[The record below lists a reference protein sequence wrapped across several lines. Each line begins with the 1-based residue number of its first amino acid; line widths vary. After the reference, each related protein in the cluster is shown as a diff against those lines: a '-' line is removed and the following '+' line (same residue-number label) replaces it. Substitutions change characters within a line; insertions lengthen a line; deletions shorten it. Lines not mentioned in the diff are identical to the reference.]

1 MEKMLIYQCLVV
13 ELYYI
18 FFDRYLRLL
27 VSRSKRIYMTE
38 NKFYTLI
45 PFFVFVAVF
54 LGSGIAL
61 DNFYQLPSPIA
72 ISVGIITAFVLF
84 YKTPMKERITALV
97 EGCGDSKI
105 MTMCLIYILAGA
117 FATIT
122 KAIGGVDAMVHIGL
136 QYIPVAYLG
145 VGIFIIACF
154 LSLSIG
160 TSVGTI
166 VALGPIVVGLAEK
179 TGSSMGLLCGS
190 LLGGA
195 MFGDNLSIISDTTI
209 TATQTLGCQ
218 MKDKFRANF
227 KIAIPAAI
235 LTIAVLFFTK
245 NDAADF
251 ALDVNQQANY
261 VLLIPYV
268 LTIVLA
274 LVGVDVFVALFLGI
288 LSAGILGLVREDFD
302 LAGLANHTYL
312 GFTSMTEIFLLS
324 MLTGGLA
331 RMIERQGG
339 LAWILQS
346 MKKKIKTSKGAVFG
360 IASLVSGV
368 GVCMAN
374 NTVSILVVG
383 NVAND
388 VATEYKLNRPY
399 VASIL
404 DIFACIVQGIL
415 PYGAQILILLS
426 FTEKKLGYIELLTQ
440 GYYFLFLLLVT
451 LFYMAFFRKEVQ
463 TV

>member
-1 MEKMLIYQCLVV
+1 
-13 ELYYI
+13 
-18 FFDRYLRLL
+18 
-27 VSRSKRIYMTE
+27 MTE

-54 LGSGIAL
+54 LGSGIIL
-61 DNFYQLPSPIA
+61 EDFYQLPSPIA
-72 ISVGIITAFVLF
+72 IALGIVTAFVLF
-84 YKTPMKERITALV
+84 YKTPINKRISALI

-105 MTMCLIYILAGA
+105 ITMCLIYILAGA

-122 KAIGGVDAMVHIGL
+122 KAIGGVDAMVNIGL
-136 QYIPVAYLG
+136 HYIPVAYLG
-145 VGIFIIACF
+145 VGIFVIGCF

-179 TGSSMGLLCGS
+179 TGSSMGLLCGA

-209 TATQTLGCQ
+209 TATQTMGCE

-227 KIAIPAAI
+227 KLAIPAAL
-235 LTIAVLFFTK
+235 LTVGVLIFMK
-245 NDAADF
+245 NDAADVVVD
-251 ALDVNQQANY
+251 LHDNTSY
-261 VLLIPYV
+261 ILILPYV

-274 LVGVDVFVALFLGI
+274 LVGINVFVALFTGI
-288 LSAGILGLVREDFD
+288 IAAATLGLINADFD
-302 LAGLANHTYL
+302 LIGLTNHTYQ

-331 RMIERQGG
+331 RMIEKQGG
-339 LAWILQS
+339 LAWILKS
-346 MKKKIKTSKGAVFG
+346 MRSKIKSSKGAVFG
-360 IASLVSGV
+360 IASLVSSV
-368 GVCMAN
+368 GICMAN

-383 NVAND
+383 NLAND
-388 VATEYKLNRPY
+388 VASEYKLNRPY

-404 DIFACIVQGIL
+404 DIFACVVQGIL

-426 FTEKKLGYIELLTQ
+426 FTNKKLGYIELVSH
-440 GYYFLFLLLVT
+440 GYYFVFLLGVT
-451 LFYMAFFRKEVQ
+451 LFYMLFLRKEVQ

>member
-1 MEKMLIYQCLVV
+1 MS
-13 ELYYI
+13 
-18 FFDRYLRLL
+18 D
-27 VSRSKRIYMTE
+27 

-72 ISVGIITAFVLF
+72 ISLGIITAFVLF
-84 YKTPMKERITALV
+84 YKTPINDRITALI

-105 MTMCLIYILAGA
+105 ITMCLIYLLAGA

-122 KAIGGVDAMVHIGL
+122 KAIGGVDAMVNIGL

-145 VGIFIIACF
+145 VGIFVISCF

-179 TGSSMGLLCGS
+179 TGSSMGLLCGA

-209 TATQTLGCQ
+209 TATQTMGCE
-218 MKDKFRANF
+218 MKDKFKANF
-227 KIAIPAAI
+227 KIAIPAAL
-235 LTIAVLFFTK
+235 LTIVVLVFMK
-245 NDAADF
+245 NDTVDV
-251 ALDVNQQANY
+251 ALTLEEHANY

-274 LVGVDVFVALFLGI
+274 LVGIQVFVALFLGI
-288 LSAGILGLVREDFD
+288 LSAGIIGLVQADFD
-302 LAGLANHTYL
+302 LVGLANHTYD
-312 GFTSMTEIFLLS
+312 GFMSMTEIFLLS

-331 RMIERQGG
+331 RMIEQQGG
-339 LAWILQS
+339 IVWILRS
-346 MKKKIKTSKGAVFG
+346 MQKRIRTSKGAVFG
-360 IASLVSGV
+360 IASLVSGI

-374 NTVSILVVG
+374 NTVSILVAG
-383 NVAND
+383 NLAND

-399 VASIL
+399 VASVL

-426 FTEKKLGYIELLTQ
+426 FTDKKLGYLELVSQ
-440 GYYFLFLLLVT
+440 GYYFAFLFLVT
-451 LFYMAFFRKEVQ
+451 VFYMVFFRKEVQ
-463 TV
+463 TT

>member
-1 MEKMLIYQCLVV
+1 MS
-13 ELYYI
+13 
-18 FFDRYLRLL
+18 D
-27 VSRSKRIYMTE
+27 

-72 ISVGIITAFVLF
+72 ISLGIITAFVLF
-84 YKTPMKERITALV
+84 YKTPINDRITALI

-105 MTMCLIYILAGA
+105 ITMCLIYLLAGA

-122 KAIGGVDAMVHIGL
+122 KAIGGVDAMVNIGL

-145 VGIFIIACF
+145 VGIFVISCF

-179 TGSSMGLLCGS
+179 TGSSMGLLCGA

-209 TATQTLGCQ
+209 TATQTMGCE
-218 MKDKFRANF
+218 MKDKFKANF
-227 KIAIPAAI
+227 KIAIPAAL
-235 LTIAVLFFTK
+235 LTIVVLVFMK
-245 NDAADF
+245 NDTVDV
-251 ALDVNQQANY
+251 ALAVEEHANY

-274 LVGVDVFVALFLGI
+274 LVGIQVFVALFLGI
-288 LSAGILGLVREDFD
+288 LSAGIIGLVQADFD
-302 LAGLANHTYL
+302 LVGLANHTYD

-331 RMIERQGG
+331 RMIEKQGG
-339 LAWILQS
+339 IVWILRS
-346 MKKKIKTSKGAVFG
+346 MQKRIRTSKGAVFG
-360 IASLVSGV
+360 IASLVSGI

-374 NTVSILVVG
+374 NTVSILVAG
-383 NVAND
+383 NLAND

-399 VASIL
+399 VASVL

-426 FTEKKLGYIELLTQ
+426 FTDKKLGYLELVSQ
-440 GYYFLFLLLVT
+440 GYYFAFLFLVT
-451 LFYMAFFRKEVQ
+451 VFYMVFFRKEVQ
-463 TV
+463 TT